1 MSVDKLQER
10 IRKLKN
16 PSVVDFNMLPEHIPP
31 YIQERDTFFVSA
43 YEYVCTELLAGLK
56 DIVPAVRFSLG
67 ALSLFGPDGMVV
79 LQKLLLA
86 AKKLGY
92 YVLLDAPDAF
102 SRQDTVRS
110 AELLFAENSDF
121 AFDGLIVNAYIGSD
135 SIRPYGEK
143 MKNADKDLFVIVRT
157 SNKSA
162 PELQDLLTGT
172 RVMHMAAADVVNRY
186 SETMV
191 GRSGYSKI
199 GAVAAASS
207 ASCLRNIRA
216 AYKSLFLLLDGY
228 DYPNANAKNCSYAF
242 DQLGHGAAAI
252 AGISVTAAWQEQ
264 PVDQREFVRLA
275 IESAERM
282 KKNLLRYITIL

>member
-31 YIQERDTFFVSA
+31 HVQERESFFVTA
-43 YEYVCTELLAGLK
+43 YEYVCTELLQGLK
-56 DIVPAVRFSLG
+56 EIVPAVRFSLG
-67 ALSLFGPDGMVV
+67 MLSLYGADGMVV
-79 LQKLLLA
+79 LQKLLRT
-86 AKKLGY
+86 AKSLGY

-102 SRQDTVRS
+102 SRQDAVRG
-110 AELLFAENSDF
+110 ANILFGQDSDF

-135 SIRPYGEK
+135 SLRPYCDHLKETG
-143 MKNADKDLFVIVRT
+143 KDLFAVART

-162 PELQDLLTGT
+162 PELQDLLTGS
-172 RVMHMAAADVVNRY
+172 RHVHMAAADMINRY
-186 SETMV
+186 SQSLE
-191 GRSGYSKI
+191 GRSGYSQV

-216 AYKSLFLLLDGY
+216 AYKSMFLLLDGY
-228 DYPNANAKNCSYAF
+228 DYPNANAKNCSNAF
-242 DQLGHGAAAI
+242 DKLGHGAAAI
-252 AGISVTAAWQEQ
+252 AGVSVTAAWQEQ
-264 PVDQREFVRLA
+264 AVDELDFVELA
-275 IESAERM
+275 AESAQRM